1 MPRHLCRD
9 CSTQGVREQE
19 HLSHAENI
27 RDTPMFLVLSAAV
40 AAVVSIAA
48 AYAFRVVA
56 QGLNAD
62 PQR

>member
-1 MPRHLCRD
+1 M
-9 CSTQGVREQE
+9 REQE

-27 RDTPMFLVLSAAV
+27 RDTPMFLVLSAAI

-56 QGLNAD
+56 QGLSAD